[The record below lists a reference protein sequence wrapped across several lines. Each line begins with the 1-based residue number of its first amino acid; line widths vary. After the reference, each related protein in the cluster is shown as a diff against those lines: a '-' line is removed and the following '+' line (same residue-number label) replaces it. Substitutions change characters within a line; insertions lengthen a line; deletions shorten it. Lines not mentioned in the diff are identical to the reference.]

1 MIHVKNFIEK
11 VSLLESKRTKDLV
24 MPMTDARGL
33 RDEIAL
39 ILLDLQEYN
48 SNRKTEEQVLQ
59 IEIKGGTFK

>member
-33 RDEIAL
+33 RDEIASIL
-39 ILLDLQEYN
+39 IDLQEYN
-48 SNRKTEEQVLQ
+48 SKCKSDDQVLQ
-59 IEIKGGTFK
+59 VEIKGGTFK

>member
-1 MIHVKNFIEK
+1 MLHVKSFIEK
-11 VSLLESKRTKDLV
+11 VSLLESNRTKDLV
-24 MPMTDARGL
+24 MPMSEARGL

-48 SNRKTEEQVLQ
+48 SKSKAEEQVFQ